1 MPDRQDFRDSLSAD
15 QAPGSAPETG
25 RRSFVGKVVAAASAL
40 ALGRVLDSPLVEAA
54 TDAKICVASCVA
66 PAAPGGT
73 NCGLD
78 LEPVGEITSSGGVLQ
93 GLVIVEAENRSLPYL
108 NLGFPLTYDCRIVTL
123 RAYKAYQGFREDPAN
138 LRTKAP
144 VQTPAGLTR
153 LSRPGPTFRA
163 QVGDLIQILFLNRI
177 DERKYFKTS
186 TKNACDVVQGVYPGK
201 DTMPN
206 CYHGGNT
213 TNLHFHGTHVTPSRF
228 GDNVL
233 IQVLPDRTAKPE
245 RGLEMINWLQNNPGK
260 DPTTDPV
267 FKRWKDAAE
276 KRVDGKVKDLAGMDQ
291 KLEAAGE
298 WPEYWLGCYPYS
310 FVIPQYGRE
319 PVQMGQAP
327 GTHWYHAHKH
337 GAAALQLLNG
347 LSGAFIIEGDYD
359 RELRATLPGIQEKV
373 IVLQQYDSIPNE
385 EKPSGRSAPALQANG
400 QLLPTI
406 KMRPGEIQWWRIVN
420 GTIQANQINSFAF
433 MESAALDAAI
443 SSDARFQIP
452 PVSQRGSTA
461 NFRIIARDG
470 VQFAWKNYDRHKA
483 DTEFRLA
490 QGNRIDILVQAP
502 LLTDSKPADLV
513 LVFSGLGQSKNP
525 TRQNTVLRVRV
536 ENAAGP
542 DVPTQ
547 WPVQW
552 EPDPAN
558 PNRPRGPY
566 LTFPPFLGDLPDNL
580 PKRTVTF
587 GLKDPNQG
595 PTQQPQFTID
605 GKQFQDGQVDQCMV
619 LDTMEE
625 WTIVNKTTV
634 PHPFHIHVNPFQIV
648 EYFDPTKPQTKLE
661 GPYVWQDTIEI
672 PARDNASNKDGYVKM
687 RSRFCDFTGK
697 FVLHCHIL
705 GHEDR
710 GMMQIV
716 EVRAGTCPA
725 TPYPTALTHGH

>member
-1 MPDRQDFRDSLSAD
+1 M
-15 QAPGSAPETG
+15 
-25 RRSFVGKVVAAASAL
+25 VAAATAV
-40 ALGRVLDSPLVEAA
+40 ALGRVLDSPLLEAA
-54 TDAKICVASCVA
+54 DAKVCVASCVA
-66 PAAPGGT
+66 PAAPGAT

-78 LEPVGEITSSGGVLQ
+78 LEPVGEIRSTGGVLQ
-93 GLVIVEAENRSLPYL
+93 GLVICEAESRSIPYL
-108 NLGFPLTYDCRIVTL
+108 NLGFPLTYDCRITTL
-123 RAYKAYQGFREDPAN
+123 RAYKGYQGFREDPAN

-144 VQTPAGLTR
+144 VQTPAGVTR

-163 QVGDLIQILFLNRI
+163 HVGDLVQILFLNRI
-177 DERKYFKTS
+177 DETKYFKTS
-186 TKNACDVVQGVYPGK
+186 TKDACDVVQGVYPGK

-213 TNLHFHGTHVTPSRF
+213 TNLHFHGTHVSPSRF
-228 GDNVL
+228 ADNVL
-233 IQVLPDRTAKPE
+233 IQVLPDPSAKPA
-245 RGLEMINWLQNNPGK
+245 RGLEMITWLKNNPGK

-267 FKRWKDAAE
+267 FKRWKAAAE
-276 KRVDGKVKDLAGMDQ
+276 KRLDAKVTTVAGVDQ

-319 PVQMGQAP
+319 PVEMGQAP

-347 LSGAFIIEGDYD
+347 MSGAFIIEGDYD

-373 IVLQQYDSIPNE
+373 LVFQQYDSIPNE
-385 EKPSGRSAPALQANG
+385 ERANNNKVAPALQANG

-420 GTIQANQINSFAF
+420 ATIQANQINSFAF

-452 PVSQRGSTA
+452 PVNQRGNTA
-461 NFRIIARDG
+461 NFRMIARDG
-470 VQFAWKNYDRHKA
+470 VQFAWQNYNRHKA

-490 QGNRIDILVQAP
+490 QGNRVDILVQAP
-502 LLTDSKPADLV
+502 LLTNSKPADLV

-536 ENAAGP
+536 ENSNGP
-542 DVPTQ
+542 AVPTQ
-547 WPVQW
+547 WPPQW
-552 EPDPAN
+552 EQS
-558 PNRPRGPY
+558 GQY
-566 LTFPPFLGDLPDNL
+566 LTFPPFLKDLPENL

-587 GLKDPNQG
+587 GIKDPNQG
-595 PTQQPQFTID
+595 PGLQPQFTID
-605 GKQFQDGQVDQCMV
+605 GKQFEDGQINQCMEF
-619 LDTMEE
+619 DTMEE
-625 WTIVNKTTV
+625 WTIINQTTV
-634 PHPFHIHVNPFQIV
+634 PHPFHIHVNPFQII
-648 EYFDPTKPQTKLE
+648 EYFDPSKASEGTKMPA
-661 GPYVWQDTIEI
+661 PYVWQDTIEI
-672 PARDNASNKDGYVKM
+672 PANATSPDGKQRDGYVKM
-687 RSRFCDFTGK
+687 RSRFCDFSGK
-697 FVLHCHIL
+697 YVLHCHIL

-716 EVRAGTCPA
+716 EVKPKGEVCPA
-725 TPYPTALTHGH
+725 TPYKTALTHGH